1 MSGISL
7 GRDTTLLLMSR
18 TAGFLLTL
26 LNSVILARVLGAE
39 LLGEYAY
46 AMGLAALFGLFPN
59 MGISTVVTRAI
70 ARDPVGGNGVFR
82 VALRAQV
89 LLAGL
94 VFGVIPMFAV
104 LLPEQPVPL
113 SYVALAALQL
123 ALGTLSWPYLA
134 VLGGYAR
141 YDRVAMVELVA
152 AVIGTAFLLGAVMLQ
167 GGVAAVLTAHVLGAG
182 IAVLVSR
189 KAVQPFRGK
198 SEGLPAIGIGAL
210 LRQAAPFGAV
220 AAVQNLSIRVDHL
233 LFG

>member
-7 GRDTTLLLMSR
+7 GRGTTLLLMSR

-26 LNSVILARVLGAE
+26 GNSVILARVLGVE

-113 SYVALAALQL
+113 MYVGLAAAQL

-134 VLGGYAR
+134 VLGGRAR
-141 YDRVAMVELVA
+141 YDSLARAELASGIVGTTALLIA
-152 AVIGTAFLLGAVMLQ
+152 AALGGSVVAFLA
-167 GGVAAVLTAHVLGAG
+167 AHVLA
-182 IAVLVSR
+182 ARSEEHTSELQSRLHLVCR
-189 KAVQPFRGK
+189 
-198 SEGLPAIGIGAL
+198 L
-210 LRQAAPFGAV
+210 LLEKKKKKKLM
-220 AAVQNLSIRVDHL
+220 QNRIINVN
-233 LFG
+233 

>member
-7 GRDTTLLLMSR
+7 GRGTTLLLMSR

-26 LNSVILARVLGAE
+26 GNSVILARVLGAE

-113 SYVALAALQL
+113 KYIWLAAAQL

-134 VLGGYAR
+134 VLGGRAR
-141 YDRVAMVELVA
+141 YDSLAKAELTTGFVGTAALLVA
-152 AVIGTAFLLGAVMLQ
+152 D
-167 GGVAAVLTAHVLGAG
+167 
-182 IAVLVSR
+182 R
-189 KAVQPFRGK
+189 KSTRLN
-198 SEGLPAIGIGAL
+198 S
-210 LRQAAPFGAV
+210 
-220 AAVQNLSIRVDHL
+220 SHL
-233 LFG
+233 

>member
-7 GRDTTLLLMSR
+7 GRGTTLLLMSR

-26 LNSVILARVLGAE
+26 GNSVILARVLGAE

-94 VFGVIPMFAV
+94 VFGVIPLSAV
-104 LLPEQPVPL
+104 LLPEQPLPPMCRGHL
-113 SYVALAALQL
+113 AGQVAL
-123 ALGTLSWPYLA
+123 GLSGW
-134 VLGGYAR
+134 
-141 YDRVAMVELVA
+141 
-152 AVIGTAFLLGAVMLQ
+152 
-167 GGVAAVLTAHVLGAG
+167 
-182 IAVLVSR
+182 
-189 KAVQPFRGK
+189 
-198 SEGLPAIGIGAL
+198 
-210 LRQAAPFGAV
+210 
-220 AAVQNLSIRVDHL
+220 
-233 LFG
+233 